1 MRVAILGTGKMGGA
15 MARRLSKAGH
25 DLVLWNRERSSAEAL
40 SLGQVTATPAEAA
53 AQAEVVISS
62 VTNADAVRSV
72 YLGENGAAKAARD
85 QVFVEMSTT
94 GGDINKELASVL
106 ERSGAQ
112 FVEAPI
118 VGSWPAVESGTALI
132 LAAGK
137 PEAINRAHD
146 VIAAFGEVRV
156 IGDLGRAATLKLVA
170 NTMLGGISSLAAEL
184 LAAGVGAGVKAEDV
198 FFVLNR
204 MAPVLNARKA
214 YYLDHRYEPTLF
226 AVRDIVKDLNL
237 ANELYRRVGA
247 STPLAAMT
255 KQLYD
260 RVADSAADLDI
271 TAIASLYEQQPA
283 ARRS

>member
-15 MARRLSKAGH
+15 MARRLHQAGH
-25 DLVLWNRERSSAEAL
+25 DLTLWNRTRSRAEAL
-40 SLGQVTATPAEAA
+40 GLGKVALTPAEAA

-62 VTNADAVRSV
+62 LTNADAVRSA
-72 YLGENGAAKAARD
+72 YLGQNGAAGAARD
-85 QVFVEMSTT
+85 QAFVEMSTT
-94 GGDINKELASVL
+94 GPGINQELAPVI
-106 ERSGAQ
+106 ERAGAW

-118 VGSWPAVESGTALI
+118 VGTWTAVESGTALI
-132 LAAGK
+132 LVAGK
-137 PEAINRAHD
+137 PEAIDRARG
-146 VIAAFGEVRV
+146 VISAFGDVRV
-156 IGDLGRAATLKLVA
+156 VGEIGSAESLKLVA

-184 LAAGVGAGVKAEDV
+184 LAAGVSAGLDAEDV

-237 ANELYRRVGA
+237 ATELYRRVGA
-247 STPLAAMT
+247 STPIATIT

-271 TAIASLYEQQPA
+271 TAIASLYEQQA
-283 ARRS
+283 AGRKT

>member
-15 MARRLSKAGH
+15 MARRLNKAGH
-25 DLVLWNRERSSAEAL
+25 DLVLWNRERSAAEAL
-40 SLGQVTATPAEAA
+40 GVGKVASSPAEAA
-53 AQAEVVISS
+53 GQAEVVISS

-72 YLGENGAAKAARD
+72 YLGENGAAKAAHD

-112 FVEAPI
+112 FVEAPL

-137 PEAINRAHD
+137 PAAIDRARG
-146 VIAAFGEVRV
+146 VISAFGDVRV
-156 IGDLGRAATLKLVA
+156 MGEIGSAESLKLVA

-184 LAAGVGAGVKAEDV
+184 LAAGMSAGLKAEDV

-237 ANELYRRVGA
+237 ATELYRRVGA
-247 STPLAAMT
+247 STPIATIT

-271 TAIASLYEQQPA
+271 TAIASLYEQQA
-283 ARRS
+283 AGRKT